1 MVNRL
6 RVADPLPWLLLIGG
20 LLASLLILP
29 LSLFQSE
36 SFSDARISS
45 YNEWVCGESS
55 SPSRSARKLLLGLS
69 GNKVHKTKSAQDKE
83 CTRQRVHRTKKGIK
97 FTVLMQSAG
106 LALRM
111 TLTWRCSRFRL
122 TLTACKHSLNSLLT
136 ALPSAQLTV
145 SCLQATQVT
154 LPHQEPLTHITSQH
168 LKAS

>member
-1 MVNRL
+1 MVKRL

-20 LLASLLILP
+20 LFASLLILP
-29 LSLFQSE
+29 LSLFQSK

-45 YNEWVCGESS
+45 YNEWICGQSS
-55 SPSRSARKLLLGLS
+55 SPPRSASKLLLVLS
-69 GNKVHKTKSAQDKE
+69 GNKCAVWQRKE
-83 CTRQRVHRTKKGIK
+83 SS
-97 FTVLMQSAG
+97 VLMQSAG

-145 SCLQATQVT
+145 SCMQLRQVT
-154 LPHQEPLTHITSQH
+154 LPHQELLTHITAQH
-168 LKAS
+168 FKPS